1 MRDIDT
7 LIIGG
12 GQAGLA
18 MSRSLTERGV
28 EHVVLERGRVGERWR
43 SERWD
48 SLTLLTP
55 RWLSRLPGWRGDAAD
70 PNGFMS
76 RLELIRYLA
85 GYAAHFRVPMQSGVT
100 VRAVRQVDEGYE
112 VETDQG
118 SWRAQRVVVATGQ
131 SQAARVPTMA
141 LELDPSVRQIVPT
154 RYRAPEDLPEGGV
167 LVVGA
172 SATGIQLAEEIHCSG
187 RPVTLSVGRHTRL
200 PRRYRGWDIMQW
212 LNDMGALDQK
222 THEVESLSASRDQP
236 SMQLVGSPT
245 HRTLDIPTLLAAGV
259 SLVGRA
265 MGVRGSKVFFA
276 DDLVETLAAADFKLA
291 SLRLRIDRHIA
302 RASADIGQ
310 LAPPDEFRPTPLP
323 WSPDVLDLKASGIR
337 TVLWATGFTRSYP
350 WLHVPVLD
358 SLGEIR
364 HVGGIT
370 PASGLYA
377 LGLNFMRRRSSSFLT
392 GVGRDA
398 EELADHIVA
407 SRTGVRPMR
416 SVA

>member
-1 MRDIDT
+1 
-7 LIIGG
+7 
-12 GQAGLA
+12 
-18 MSRSLTERGV
+18 
-28 EHVVLERGRVGERWR
+28 
-43 SERWD
+43 
-48 SLTLLTP
+48 
-55 RWLSRLPGWRGDAAD
+55 
-70 PNGFMS
+70 
-76 RLELIRYLA
+76 
-85 GYAAHFRVPMQSGVT
+85 
-100 VRAVRQVDEGYE
+100 
-112 VETDQG
+112 
-118 SWRAQRVVVATGQ
+118 
-131 SQAARVPTMA
+131 
-141 LELDPSVRQIVPT
+141 
-154 RYRAPEDLPEGGV
+154 
-167 LVVGA
+167 
-172 SATGIQLAEEIHCSG
+172 
-187 RPVTLSVGRHTRL
+187 
-200 PRRYRGWDIMQW
+200 MQW

-302 RASADIGQ
+302 RTSADIGQ